1 MYRRRVSYSYD
12 PHSADG
18 ESSSEETDRQLPGSQ
33 SDSVMETE
41 ALVQEADLKDIIKQ
55 CSMHSF

>member
-18 ESSSEETDRQLPGSQ
+18 ESSSEETGSFL
-33 SDSVMETE
+33 DEVPRVT
-41 ALVQEADLKDIIKQ
+41 A
-55 CSMHSF
+55 